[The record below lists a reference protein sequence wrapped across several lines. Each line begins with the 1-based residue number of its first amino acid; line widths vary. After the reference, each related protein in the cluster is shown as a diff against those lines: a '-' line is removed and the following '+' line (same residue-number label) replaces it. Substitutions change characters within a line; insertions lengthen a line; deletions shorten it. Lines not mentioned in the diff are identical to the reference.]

1 LNKTYRRLSW
11 TRTQV
16 TLREI
21 RKQAKTLG
29 IRPASKSKVELI
41 RAIQSA
47 EGNPACF
54 RTGRT
59 HCDQT
64 ACCWLED
71 CVPQQFAEMR
81 QLSGIGARTGKW
93 RR

>member
-1 LNKTYRRLSW
+1 MGLS
-11 TRTQV
+11 
-16 TLREI
+16 EI
-21 RKQAKTLG
+21 RKQAEKLG
-29 IRPASKSKVELI
+29 IKPDSMNKTELI

-47 EGNPACF
+47 EDNPACF

-64 ACCWLED
+64 DCCWLAD
-71 CVPQQFAEMR
+71 CVPEQFAETHPV
-81 QLSGIGARTGKW
+81 SGIGGRTGKW

>member
-1 LNKTYRRLSW
+1 MTLS
-11 TRTQV
+11 
-16 TLREI
+16 EI
-21 RKQAKTLG
+21 RKRAAKLNVKPDTM
-29 IRPASKSKVELI
+29 SKTELI

-64 ACCWLED
+64 DCCWLAD
-71 CVPQQFAEMR
+71 CVPEQYAET
-81 QLSGIGARTGKW
+81 QKVTGIGARTGKW